1 MDILRCL
8 LFILALQLSVFYSHA
23 NVTSVKKK
31 KSLNKPH
38 GGHVANKGGW
48 STLHSRNTSHPN
60 ISPVVVSS
68 ENVPQ
73 QEAMIVPAYPVE
85 SIRDEKK
92 ENEGERRT

>member
-1 MDILRCL
+1 M
-8 LFILALQLSVFYSHA
+8 
-23 NVTSVKKK
+23 
-31 KSLNKPH
+31 
-38 GGHVANKGGW
+38 ANKGGW

-92 ENEGERRT
+92 RKRRRKKNMKKMLKKIMRDESLVGVR